1 MVQDPDGI
9 VFFID
14 GEHPEQGRPTNSVF
28 GSTAF
33 DRLDQLFTVDG
44 LDEVGSSSLPDD
56 ISAIPAVM
64 ADAPEVVA
72 ELHADIDT
80 VLAEHASAPRI
91 ATRSTFEQVAAMA
104 EAVVP
109 VRMFD
114 PKTDFI
120 LNGPRIEVKA
130 SRRFGRKSTAT
141 SSEGVR

>member
-1 MVQDPDGI
+1 MVNDPDGI
-9 VFFID
+9 AFFLD
-14 GEHPEQGRPTNSVF
+14 DDTPEPSKPTNSVF

-56 ISAIPAVM
+56 VSEIPELM
-64 ADAPEVVA
+64 AEAPEVVA
-72 ELHADIDT
+72 QLHAEIDSALT
-80 VLAEHASAPRI
+80 EHASAPRI
-91 ATRSTFEQVAAMA
+91 VARSTFEQVAALA
-104 EAVVP
+104 ESAVP
-109 VRMFD
+109 VRMLD

-130 SRRFGRKSTAT
+130 SRRFGRKSMST

>member
-9 VFFID
+9 AFFVD
-14 GEHPEQGRPTNSVF
+14 GEQPERGVPGNSVF

-56 ISAIPAVM
+56 VNSIPPAM

-91 ATRSTFEQVAAMA
+91 VARSTFEQVAALA

-109 VRMFD
+109 MRELD

-120 LNGPRIEVKA
+120 LNGPRVA
-130 SRRFGRKSTAT
+130 VSAPRRFGRKSTAT